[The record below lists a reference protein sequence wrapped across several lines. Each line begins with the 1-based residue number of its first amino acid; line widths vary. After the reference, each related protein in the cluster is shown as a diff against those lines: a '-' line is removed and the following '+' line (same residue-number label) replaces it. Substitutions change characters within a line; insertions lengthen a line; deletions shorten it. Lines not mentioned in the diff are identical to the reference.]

1 MTGGPITTPQ
11 SKIENA
17 FAMFTLSV
25 RFAEGC
31 ESGIIPLDFGWR
43 TVRIDTGGPGLTI
56 APQKY
61 SKEKLVDQ
69 SYNLM
74 LGALGQTAIIVDE
87 ALDQKFGSKD
97 PADTSELGSAR
108 SIIYQIRNAFA
119 HEPLSPTW
127 RIKDKYRKYRRVY
140 TVHIGSACVSFDG
153 TALDGKNLKPAD
165 FGGFEG
171 YIQMLKYCHEQV
183 SK

>member
-1 MTGGPITTPQ
+1 MPITTPQ

-17 FAMFTLSV
+17 LAMLTLSI

-31 ESGIIPLDFGWR
+31 ESGIIPLSFGWR
-43 TVRIDTGGPGLTI
+43 TVHVDTGGPGLTI
-56 APQKY
+56 APQRY
-61 SKEKLVDQ
+61 SKQKLVDQ

-74 LGALGQTAIIVDE
+74 LGALGQTAIIVNE
-87 ALDQKFGSKD
+87 ALDQKFGSKN
-97 PADTSELGSAR
+97 PLDTSELGSAR

-119 HEPLSPTW
+119 HEPLTPIW
-127 RIKDKYRKYRRVY
+127 RVKDSYRRVY
-140 TVHIGSACVSFDG
+140 AVHVGPARIRFNGAV
-153 TALDGKNLKPAD
+153 LDGRNLRPAD
-165 FGGFEG
+165 FGGIEG